1 MGSQE
6 IGETLG
12 RGIAMGMAMLR
23 FLISVLLNSA
33 AWFVLIDW
41 GWMQAERQID
51 KMQEAA
57 FDTPGAAAP
66 IPPKVFAAGAG
77 ALLGHAYLSREL
89 RLSAG
94 KARSACCW
102 AARRA
107 RRCWWRAAGAARPAL
122 CVRRRT
128 TNRTLISAEF
138 RRSTHT
144 RDTCHD
150 CAPAAR

>member
-94 KARSACCW
+94 ESALSLLLGG
-102 AARRA
+102 
-107 RRCWWRAAGAARPAL
+107 AAGAALLVARG
-122 CVRRRT
+122 
-128 TNRTLISAEF
+128 
-138 RRSTHT
+138 RRSSAGAV
-144 RDTCHD
+144 RPSPNDE
-150 CAPAAR
+150 